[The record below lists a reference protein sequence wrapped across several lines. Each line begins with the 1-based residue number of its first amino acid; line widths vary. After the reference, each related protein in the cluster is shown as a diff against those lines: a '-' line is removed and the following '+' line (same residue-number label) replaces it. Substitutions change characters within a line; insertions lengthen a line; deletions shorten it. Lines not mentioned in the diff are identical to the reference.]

1 MVSIYGGIEAGG
13 TKVVCAVG
21 TGPDD
26 IRAEAR
32 FSTTTP
38 TETLAR
44 AVSFF
49 EDFRKKQ
56 PLASIGIASFGPVDL
71 NPDSPTYG
79 YITATPKKGWSNVEF
94 AGVIE
99 RKLGLPVG
107 FDTDVNGALLGE
119 HRWGAAQGVR
129 NAIYLTVG
137 TGIGGG
143 ALVNGN
149 MLHGLVHPEMG
160 HIMITPR
167 EDDPMPKGYCP
178 FHGNCLE
185 GMASGPAIETRWG
198 VKADKLNPDHP
209 AWELEAHYLSLALH
223 ALICV
228 LSPQRIILGGGVM
241 EQEILLPL
249 IRQKV
254 YTSLNGYVKHPQ
266 LEKMDEF
273 IVPPALGSR
282 AGVLGA
288 IALEQHSAKYSVLG

>member
-1 MVSIYGGIEAGG
+1 MASIYGGIEAGG
-13 TKVVCAVG
+13 TKIVCAVG

-26 IRAEAR
+26 IRAETR

-38 TETLAR
+38 AETLAR
-44 AVSFF
+44 AVTFF
-49 EDFRKKQ
+49 EEYRKKQ

-71 NPDSPTYG
+71 NQDSPTYG

-94 AGVIE
+94 AGVIRRE
-99 RKLGLPVG
+99 LGLPVG

-149 MLHGLVHPEMG
+149 LLHGLVHPEMG
-160 HIMITPR
+160 HILITPG

-185 GMASGPAIETRWG
+185 GMASGPAIEARWG
-198 VKADKLNPDHP
+198 VKADKLNSDHP

-241 EQEILLPL
+241 DQEILFPMV
-249 IRQKV
+249 REKV
-254 YTSLNGYVKHPQ
+254 YSSLNG
-266 LEKMDEF
+266 
-273 IVPPALGSR
+273 
-282 AGVLGA
+282 
-288 IALEQHSAKYSVLG
+288 